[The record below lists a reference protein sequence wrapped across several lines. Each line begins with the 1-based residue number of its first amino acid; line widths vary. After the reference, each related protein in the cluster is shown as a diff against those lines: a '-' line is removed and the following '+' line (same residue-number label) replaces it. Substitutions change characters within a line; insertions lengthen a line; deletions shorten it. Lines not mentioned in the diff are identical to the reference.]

1 MYETMRFGCLTQK
14 GNAIVLERPIPPIG
28 AHDVLIEQLT
38 CNICT
43 TDYQQWMGLREHQ
56 GYPMVGGHEG
66 AGRVVKTGEAVTT
79 VKLGDLVAI
88 NSYLGCGYCE
98 QCKMGHVSQCG
109 NAPQYLTE
117 DGYRG
122 EFGFST
128 YSVWDEG
135 TLLRMNPSLDPA
147 CAGFLEPLSTVVM
160 GHRKLRLQPFET
172 VLVIGAGTMGL
183 LNALA
188 ARARGARVLI
198 TELME
203 KKLNAAREAGFEVID
218 AGKEDPVARVR
229 ELTDGKGADCA
240 IVAVGN
246 TAANTQAI
254 NSVRKIDGRILMFAA
269 GYPVPQIEIDSNAVH
284 YRRLEII
291 GTYGADNED
300 FIAAARMLNTGLID
314 VSPLIE
320 PQRYPL
326 TQIQEAF
333 AAASRPGM
341 YRVCVEC
348 QK

>member
-1 MYETMRFGCLTQK
+1 MYKTMRFGCLVK
-14 GNAIVLERPIPPIG
+14 KEDAAVFERPIPTLG

-56 GYPMVGGHEG
+56 GYPMAGGHEG
-66 AGRVVKTGEAVTT
+66 AGRVVQVGEAVTT
-79 VKLGDLVAI
+79 VALGDLVAV
-88 NSYLGCGYCE
+88 NSYLGCGYCD
-98 QCKMGHVSQCG
+98 QCKMGHVSQCS
-109 NAPQYLTE
+109 NAPQYLTS

-128 YSVWDEG
+128 YSVWDEK
-135 TLLRMNPSLDPA
+135 TLLRMNPTLDPA
-147 CAGFLEPLSTVVM
+147 CAGFLEPLATVVM
-160 GHRKLRLQPFET
+160 GQKKLRLAPFET
-172 VLVIGAGTMGL
+172 VLIIGAGTMGL

-188 ARARGARVLI
+188 ARARGARVII
-198 TELME
+198 TELMD
-203 KKLNAAREAGFEVID
+203 KKIKAALAAGFEVID
-218 AGKEDPVARVR
+218 AGRDDEVVRVH
-229 ELTDGKGADCA
+229 ELTDGQGADCA
-240 IVAVGN
+240 IVAVGS

-254 NSVRKIDGRILMFAA
+254 ESVRKVDGRILMFAA
-269 GYPVPQIEIDSNAVH
+269 GYPVPRIEIDSNVVH
-284 YRRLEII
+284 YRRIELI

-300 FIAAARMLNTGLID
+300 FLEAARMLNTNLID

-320 PQRYPL
+320 RKRYPL
-326 TQIQEAF
+326 TQIQDAF

>member
-1 MYETMRFGCLTQK
+1 MYETMRFGCLTEK
-14 GNAIVLERPIPPIG
+14 GCAKVLERPLPPLG

-56 GYPMVGGHEG
+56 GYPMAGGHEG
-66 AGRVVKTGEAVTT
+66 AGRVVKTGDAVTT
-79 VKLGDLVAI
+79 VAVGDLVAI
-88 NSYLGCGYCE
+88 NSYLGCGYCAH
-98 QCKMGHVSQCG
+98 CKMGQVSQCA
-109 NAPQYLTE
+109 NAPQYLTK

-122 EFGFST
+122 EMGFAD

-135 TLLRMNPSLDPA
+135 RLLRMNAALDPA

-160 GHRKLRLQPFET
+160 GHKKLRLTPFET

-198 TELME
+198 TELMD
-203 KKLNAAREAGFEVID
+203 KKLKAARSAGFEVID
-218 AGKEDPVARVR
+218 AGREDPVARVR
-229 ELTDGKGADCA
+229 ELTDGRGADCA
-240 IVAVGN
+240 IVAVGS

-254 NSVRKIDGRILMFAA
+254 ESVRKIDGRILLFAA
-269 GYPVPQIEIDSNAVH
+269 GYPTPQIEVDSNVVH
-284 YRRLEII
+284 YRRLELI
-291 GTYGADNED
+291 GTYGADNGD
-300 FIAAARMLNTGLID
+300 FLEAARLLNTGLID
-314 VSPLIE
+314 VSALIE
-320 PQRYPL
+320 PERYPL
-326 TQIQEAF
+326 TRIQDAF